1 MEPRR
6 ATPDDT
12 EALTAFLARVDLTL
26 SGLDSPD
33 VRLWIQRD
41 GTGAVRGCTGY
52 EMSADR
58 RHTLIRSVA
67 VDPERR
73 SAGRGAALAR
83 FAFDRAA
90 EEGARTAWLFSR
102 RSGPFW
108 QGLGFAEA
116 DRRELARVL
125 RGTHQ
130 VRLFRSTGRLDGE
143 VAWSRSLEP
152 STASG
157 RR

>member
-6 ATPDDT
+6 ATPEDT

-41 GTGAVRGCTGY
+41 GTGTVRGCTGY

-67 VDPERR
+67 VDPDHR

-83 FAFDRAA
+83 FAFDRAS

-108 QGLGFAEA
+108 RGLGFAEA
-116 DRRELARVL
+116 DRHELARVL
-125 RGTHQ
+125 QGAHQ
-130 VRLFRSTGRLDGE
+130 VRLFRSTGQLDGE
-143 VAWSRSLEP
+143 VAWSRSLDP
-152 STASG
+152 LAPADRG
-157 RR
+157 